1 MSSLL
6 YRLSLQSIISF
17 ALLLSLYLAG
27 ALLSPVSASELV
39 LTAEEQQFVQ
49 DHPALRF
56 YTVLSVPPYSMKNSE
71 GLIEGISPDFLKR
84 INQLTGLNIT
94 VVDIAERELW
104 GGDATGFSLD
114 GSLIATT
121 MVKPSDKYLMSD
133 TYAKEQTYVIVRRD
147 NKSLMQGIGD
157 LQGKRIGVVDRFNFQ
172 KVLAE
177 DLKDV
182 TVVAYDN
189 VAELYR
195 GIVIGEVD
203 FLISTIPTLLYAK
216 QEGMD
221 LFEVNF
227 PLGQP
232 VESVML
238 VSADKPLLLSII
250 NKALA
255 KINTQERLA
264 LREKWFA
271 GLTLESQSL
280 NLTTEEMAFIG
291 KHPVIRMGDSKENV
305 PLTVLNDAGEIDGIV
320 ADYLDIISAKTG
332 IKFVIE
338 QSYWNAVHKKVQ
350 KKQLDGV
357 TSVISDKRG
366 LEYLNYSNPYAT
378 LSVAIFVKQ
387 GNPKGIQTEEDLQ
400 GKIMVA
406 PKGTRES
413 ERFVKKAGIGEVIWV
428 DSLKEMLEYVVSG
441 RADFAAYTEGLIYV
455 AEREGMPF
463 IDVAMVLD
471 WPLQTSFGFRK
482 DWPELVSIVDKA
494 LVSISPHEKARIR
507 HRWQSFFKGRSYEVK
522 LTEAEYQFIESNPVI
537 ILGAD
542 ENIFAPLVVH
552 DEDGRLGGIA
562 GEYLDTVTE
571 KTGLRFV
578 SEKGSWLSLLG
589 RAEDIQVDGLAHV
602 IAADDFSEKLNYT
615 SPYLMQ
621 VPIVFVKQ
629 GNPLNIKGADDLK
642 GKRYVIVEGMRLPE
656 KLGKSFDPSE
666 VIYARS
672 FRDLISKL
680 MTGEADFTINS
691 NNLQFYA
698 NREGINYIDVA
709 FPLDMD
715 AGFSFAFREDWPELV
730 SIVDKVIA
738 SMSAQEKSEIRNKWL
753 GSIGGEF
760 QAGGDLKNLTVA
772 EKQYLIKKR
781 ELTFCAAPEAMPVS
795 AVDKQGN
802 LKGLAADVI
811 ELLNKRIA
819 VNLQLSNFSTWLEAL
834 DAFDNGLC
842 DFLPVALATPSRREK
857 MSFSRPYMQLDIV
870 LVTREDE
877 LFFSGLDDFEGR
889 RIGVTEG
896 YAFEDLIKEKY
907 PGIELVREIGEFAG
921 LYDVIN
927 KNIDGYVTSLPAVNY
942 LTQVTG
948 ITDIK
953 VAGMVD
959 VDRGLSVA
967 TRKDNEILAS
977 ILQKALDDIGSEE
990 MQAIKHK
997 WYSIRYEESVDY
1009 SLIWQ
1014 IVLLGVLVMAGVLY
1028 WNRHLSRVN
1037 AALARA
1043 RETAEQATQAKS
1055 AFLANMSHEIRTP
1068 MNGIIGMAH
1077 LVLQSPLNERQ
1088 RQYASSI
1095 EKSAK
1100 SLLGIINDILDFSKI
1115 EAGKLTIEHIQFDL
1129 FDVIESAIDIVQYM
1143 SGEKE
1148 VEVLASYASDVER
1161 YFVGDPLRLKQVVT
1175 NLLANAMKFTSAGE
1189 VHIAIKRCSSGKM
1202 SFQVT
1207 DSGIGMTR
1215 KQQESLFESF
1225 SQGDSSTT
1233 RRFGGTGLGLTIAK
1247 ELVELMGGTISVFSK
1262 VGEGSTFTFELKL
1275 EHADNQGLAKGF
1287 EGKRVLIVDD
1297 NEHHQ
1302 AVLIEQLKR
1311 FNLSLDVCSDGYQ
1324 ALEKVKPGASAY
1336 DLILMDWNMPGIN
1349 GLETVQ
1355 AIHDAY
1361 NEHQGKRQGKHQDS
1375 HRGIQQSKERDTV
1388 TPPTV
1393 IMVSA
1398 HGQEYLI
1405 KAAKDVGIDI
1415 FLQKPVDQSTLY
1427 DCLVKIFSENSTIYE
1442 LASSDED
1449 SLDVLKVRLKTLGGS
1464 RILLAED
1471 NPTNQSIVLGLLEGS
1486 GIGIDVAGNG
1496 LEALDNFK
1504 ASAYELVLMDL
1515 QMPLMD
1521 GYQAAEEIRKIN
1533 PEVPI
1538 IALTANAMTEE
1549 VKRTHDVGM
1558 CEHITKPIEVNKF
1571 YRVLL
1576 AYIKAKRQLHQI
1588 PLDGI
1593 SDEQVTNSKTSSCSS
1608 NQFPLFDNLDTERGL
1623 YFVGSESLYRKI
1635 LLDFCEKQEG
1645 LALDRLDDEERQRA
1659 VHTIKGL
1666 SANLGAG
1673 ALHDVAKELEDTD
1686 DIRLIPSFQQQL
1698 QAVITEVREKLVE
1711 SDQKTGQKA
1720 AQIAEQI
1727 PINDKTLADLW
1738 VRLAVA
1744 IKTKRPKQCEP
1755 VIMEL
1760 DAYQLSPPYAEH
1772 YARLKQFIRSYKF
1785 KDAIEYLEQ
1794 IDDSTG

>member
-1 MSSLL
+1 M
-6 YRLSLQSIISF
+6 
-17 ALLLSLYLAG
+17 
-27 ALLSPVSASELV
+27 SPVSASEVV
-39 LTAEEQQFVQ
+39 LTAEEQQFVK
-49 DHPALRF
+49 DHPELRF
-56 YTVLSVPPYSMKNSE
+56 YTLLSAPPYAMKNSE
-71 GLIEGISPDFLKR
+71 GLIEGISPDFLTR
-84 INQLTGLNIT
+84 INQLTGLNIQ
-94 VVDIAERELW
+94 VVDIADRELW
-104 GGDATGFSLD
+104 GGTATGFSLD

-121 MVKPSDKYLMSD
+121 MIKPSDKYLVSD
-133 TYAKEQTYVIVRRD
+133 TYAKEQTYVIVRKD
-147 NKSLMQGIGD
+147 NKALMKGVKD
-157 LQGKRIGVVDRFNFQ
+157 LQGKRMGVVDKFNFQ
-172 KVLAE
+172 RVLAK
-177 DLKDV
+177 DLEDV

-195 GIVIGEVD
+195 GIVIGDVD

-238 VSADKPLLLSII
+238 VSSDKPLLLSII

-280 NLTTEEMAFIG
+280 KLTTEEMAFIG
-291 KHPVIRMGDSKENV
+291 EHPVIRLGDSKENV
-305 PLTVLNDAGEIDGIV
+305 PLTVLNSTGEIDGIV
-320 ADYLDIISAKTG
+320 ADYLDIIGAKTG
-332 IKFVIE
+332 IEFVIE
-338 QSYWNAVHKKVQ
+338 QSYWDAVDKKVRQ
-350 KKQLDGV
+350 RQLDGV
-357 TSVISDKRG
+357 TSVISDEEG
-366 LEYLNYSNPYAT
+366 LEYLNYSDSYAT

-413 ERFVKKAGIGEVIWV
+413 ERFISKMGIGEVIWV
-428 DSLKEMLEYVVSG
+428 DTLKEMLEYVVSG

-471 WPLQTSFGFRK
+471 WPLHATFGFRK
-482 DWPELVSIVDKA
+482 DWPELVSIVNKA
-494 LVSISPHEKARIR
+494 LASITHHEKARIR
-507 HRWQSFFKGRSYEVK
+507 HRWQSFFKGRAYEVK
-522 LTEAEYQFIESNPVI
+522 LTEVEHHFIESNPVI

-542 ENIFAPLVVH
+542 ESVFAPLVVH
-552 DEDGRLGGIA
+552 GEGGQLGGIA
-562 GEYLDTVTE
+562 GEYLDVVTE

-578 SEKGSWLSLLG
+578 SEKGSWRSLLG
-589 RAEDIQVDGLAHV
+589 RVEDIHVDGLAHAV
-602 IAADDFSEKLNYT
+602 KSKELSKKLNFT
-615 SPYLMQ
+615 SPYVSQ

-629 GNPLNIKGADDLK
+629 GNPLNIKGTDDLE
-642 GKRYVIVEGMRLPE
+642 GKRYVVVEGMQLVE
-656 KLGKSFDPSE
+656 KMGRKFEPSS
-666 VIYARS
+666 VVYASS

-680 MTGEADFTINS
+680 MTDEADFAINS
-691 NNLQFYA
+691 KNLQFYA
-698 NREGINYIDVA
+698 NREGINYLDVA

-715 AGFSFAFREDWPELV
+715 ADFSFAFRKDWPELV

-753 GSIGGEF
+753 SSIGVGF
-760 QAGGDLKNLTVA
+760 QGGSVLESLTKE
-772 EKQYLIKKR
+772 EKQYLIKKQ
-781 ELTFCAAPEAMPVS
+781 ELTFCAAPDAMPVS
-795 AVDKQGN
+795 AVDKQGE

-811 ELLNKRIA
+811 ELLSKRIA
-819 VNLQLSNFSTWLEAL
+819 VNLQLLDYPTWIESLEAF
-834 DAFDNGLC
+834 DAGVC
-842 DFLPVALATPSRREK
+842 DFLPIVLPTPSRREK
-857 MSFSRPYMQLDIV
+857 MAFSRPYMQLDIV

-877 LFFSGLDDFEGR
+877 LFVSNLDDFKGR

-896 YAFEDLIKEKY
+896 YAFEDLIKAKY
-907 PGIELVREIGEFAG
+907 PDIEIVREIGEFAG

-948 ITDIK
+948 ISDIK

-959 VDRGLSVA
+959 VEHGLSVA
-967 TRKDNEILAS
+967 APKNNRILAS

-997 WYSIRYEESVDY
+997 WYSVRYEESVDY
-1009 SLIWQ
+1009 RLIWQ
-1014 IVLLGVLVMAGVLY
+1014 IVLLSVLIMAGVLY

-1037 AALARA
+1037 LALARA

-1077 LVLQSPLNERQ
+1077 LVLQSSLDDRQ

-1129 FDVIESAIDIVQYM
+1129 FDVVESAIDIVQYM

-1148 VEVLASYASDVER
+1148 IEILASYAPDVER

-1175 NLLANAMKFTSAGE
+1175 NLLANAVKFTSAGE

-1202 SFQVT
+1202 SFEVT

-1247 ELVELMGGTISVFSK
+1247 ELVELMGGVISVSSK
-1262 VGEGSTFTFELKL
+1262 IGEGSTFTFEIKL
-1275 EHADNQGLAKGF
+1275 EHADNLGLAKGF
-1287 EGKRVLIVDD
+1287 EGKRVLIVED

-1311 FNLSLDVCSDGYQ
+1311 FNLNLDVCSDGYQ
-1324 ALEKVKPGASAY
+1324 ALEKVKPGSPAY
-1336 DLILMDWNMPGIN
+1336 DLILIDWNMPGMN
-1349 GLETVQ
+1349 GIETVQ
-1355 AIHDAY
+1355 AIHDGFNQY
-1361 NEHQGKRQGKHQDS
+1361 QDAVQNREGNKVS
-1375 HRGIQQSKERDTV
+1375 
-1388 TPPTV
+1388 PPTV

-1405 KAAKDVGIDI
+1405 KAARDVGIDI

-1449 SLDVLKVRLKTLGGS
+1449 SLDVLRVRLKTLAGS

-1471 NPTNQSIVLGLLEGS
+1471 NPTNQAIVLGLLEGS
-1486 GIGIDVAGNG
+1486 GIEIDVAGNG
-1496 LEALDNFK
+1496 LEALDYFK

-1533 PEVPI
+1533 LDIPI
-1538 IALTANAMTEE
+1538 IALTANAMNEE

-1588 PLDGI
+1588 PLDGL
-1593 SDEQVTNSKTSSCSS
+1593 SDEPVVSSITSRNASS
-1608 NQFPLFDNLDTERGL
+1608 EFPSFDNLDTERGL

-1645 LALDRLDDEERQRA
+1645 LALDSLDDEERQRV

-1673 ALHDVAKELEDTD
+1673 ALHDIAKELEDTD

-1711 SDQKTGQKA
+1711 PDQKPGQSS
-1720 AQIAEQI
+1720 AQSVKKI
-1727 PINDKTLADLW
+1727 PINSKTLADLW
-1738 VRLAVA
+1738 ERLVVA

-1760 DAYQLSPPYAEH
+1760 DTYQLSPPYSEH
-1772 YARLKQFIRSYKF
+1772 YAQLKQFIRSYKF

-1794 IDDSTG
+1794 IDDNIE

>member
-1 MSSLL
+1 MSSIL
-6 YRLSLQSIISF
+6 YRLSLQSIISLS
-17 ALLLSLYLAG
+17 LLLSLSLVG
-27 ALLSPVSASELV
+27 PVSASELV

-49 DHPALRF
+49 DHPDLRF
-56 YTVLSVPPYSMKNSE
+56 YTILSVPPYSMKNSE

-84 INQLTGLNIT
+84 INQLTGLNIS
-94 VVDIAERELW
+94 VVDIADRELW
-104 GGDATGFSLD
+104 GGDASGFSLD

-121 MVKPSDKYLMSD
+121 MVRPSDKYLVSD
-133 TYAKEQTYVIVRRD
+133 TYAKEQTYVIVRKD
-147 NKSLMQGIGD
+147 NKSLMQGVGD
-157 LQGKRIGVVDRFNFQ
+157 LKGKRMGVVDRFNFQ

-177 DLKDV
+177 NLEDV

-195 GIVIGEVD
+195 GIVVGEVD

-227 PLGQP
+227 PLGEP

-280 NLTTEEMAFIG
+280 NLTKEEMAFIG
-291 KHPVIRMGDSKENV
+291 RHPVIRLGDSKENV
-305 PLTVLNDAGEIDGIV
+305 PLTILSDTGGIDGIV
-320 ADYLDIISAKTG
+320 ADYLNIIGAKTG

-338 QSYWNAVHKKVQ
+338 QSYWDAVHKQVRQ
-350 KKQLDGV
+350 KHLDGV
-357 TSVISDKRG
+357 TSVISDEKG

-387 GNPKGIQTEEDLQ
+387 GNPRGIQTEADLK
-400 GKIMVA
+400 GKVMVA

-413 ERFVKKAGIGEVIWV
+413 ERFINKVGVSEVIWV

-494 LVSISPHEKARIR
+494 LASISPHEKARIR
-507 HRWQSFFKGRSYEVK
+507 HRWQSFFKGRAYEVK
-522 LTEAEYQFIESNPVI
+522 LTEAEHQFIESNPVI

-542 ENIFAPLVVH
+542 ENIFAPLVIH
-552 DEDGRLGGIA
+552 GEDGQLGGIA
-562 GEYLDTVTE
+562 GEYLDVVTE

-578 SEKGSWLSLLG
+578 SEKGDWLSLLG
-589 RAEDIQVDGLAHV
+589 RAENIRVDGLAH
-602 IAADDFSEKLNYT
+602 ALQSKPLSKTLNFT
-615 SPYLMQ
+615 SPYITQ

-629 GNPLNIKGADDLK
+629 GNPLNIKDVDDLK
-642 GKRYVIVEGMRLPE
+642 GRRYVIVEGMQLAE
-656 KLGKSFDPSE
+656 KVGRRFEPSS

-672 FRDLISKL
+672 FRELITKL
-680 MTGEADFTINS
+680 VTGEADFTISS

-698 NREGINYIDVA
+698 NREGINYTDVA

-715 AGFSFAFREDWPELV
+715 AGFSFAFRNDWPELV

-738 SMSAQEKSEIRNKWL
+738 SMSEQEKSAIRNKWL
-753 GSIGGEF
+753 RSIDADIQGSNG
-760 QAGGDLKNLTVA
+760 LKSLSVD
-772 EKQYLIKKR
+772 EKKYLIERR
-781 ELTFCAAPEAMPVS
+781 ELTFCTAPEAMPVS
-795 AVDKQGN
+795 AIDEDGS

-811 ELLNKRIA
+811 ELLSKRIS
-819 VNLQLSNFSTWLEAL
+819 VNLQLLNFSTWLEAL
-834 DAFDNGLC
+834 DAFDEGLC
-842 DFLPVALATPSRREK
+842 DFLPVVLTTESRK
-857 MSFSRPYMQLDIV
+857 DSMTFSRPYMLLDIV

-877 LFFSGLDDFEGR
+877 LFFSNLDDFEGR

-896 YAFEDLIKEKY
+896 YAFEDLIKKKY
-907 PGIELVREIGEFAG
+907 PGIELVKEIGEFAG
-921 LYDVIN
+921 LYNVIN
-927 KNIDGYVTSLPAVNY
+927 KNTDGYVTSLPAVNY

-948 ITDIK
+948 ISDIK

-967 TRKDNEILAS
+967 TRKDNKILAS
-977 ILQKALDDIGSEE
+977 IIQKALDDIGSEE

-997 WYSIRYEESVDY
+997 WYSVRYEESVDY

-1014 IVLLGVLVMAGVLY
+1014 VVLLSVLIMAGVLY

-1077 LVLQSPLNERQ
+1077 LILQSPLNERQ
-1088 RQYASSI
+1088 HQYASSI

-1129 FDVIESAIDIVQYM
+1129 FDVIDSAIDIVQYM

-1148 VEVLASYASDVER
+1148 VEVLASYSPDVER

-1175 NLLANAMKFTSAGE
+1175 NLLANAVKFTATGE
-1189 VHIAIKRCSSGKM
+1189 VHIAIKRCAIGKM
-1202 SFQVT
+1202 SFEVT

-1247 ELVELMGGTISVFSK
+1247 ELVELMGGAISVSSK
-1262 VGEGSTFTFELKL
+1262 VGEGSTFTFEIKL

-1311 FNLSLDVCSDGYQ
+1311 FNLSLDVCSDGYK
-1324 ALEKVKPGASAY
+1324 ALEKVKPGAPGY
-1336 DLILMDWNMPGIN
+1336 DLVLMDWNMPGMN
-1349 GLETVQ
+1349 GLDTVQ
-1355 AIHDAY
+1355 EIHNAF
-1361 NEHQGKRQGKHQDS
+1361 NKHQGKHQDK
-1375 HRGIQQSKERDTV
+1375 QQGKQRSKLV
-1388 TPPTV
+1388 PPTV

-1442 LASSDED
+1442 LASSNED
-1449 SLDVLKVRLKTLGGS
+1449 SLDVLKVRLKTLAGS

-1471 NPTNQSIVLGLLEGS
+1471 NPTNQLVIRKQLEKLGFVPVIVDDG
-1486 GIGIDVAGNG
+1486 VQ
-1496 LEALDNFK
+1496 ALDYWHCNP
-1504 ASAYELVLMDL
+1504 VDL
-1515 QMPLMD
+1515 ILTDCHMPEMD
-1521 GYQAAEEIRKIN
+1521 GFQLTNEIRMLEKN
-1533 PEVPI
+1533 SLEPTRCKHTPI
-1538 IALTANAMTEE
+1538 IAITANALRGEA
-1549 VKRTHDVGM
+1549 
-1558 CEHITKPIEVNKF
+1558 EH
-1571 YRVLL
+1571 
-1576 AYIKAKRQLHQI
+1576 
-1588 PLDGI
+1588 
-1593 SDEQVTNSKTSSCSS
+1593 C
-1608 NQFPLFDNLDTERGL
+1608 
-1623 YFVGSESLYRKI
+1623 
-1635 LLDFCEKQEG
+1635 
-1645 LALDRLDDEERQRA
+1645 
-1659 VHTIKGL
+1659 L
-1666 SANLGAG
+1666 SAGMDDYL
-1673 ALHDVAKELEDTD
+1673 AKPVELSKLK
-1686 DIRLIPSFQQQL
+1686 RLLQL
-1698 QAVITEVREKLVE
+1698 
-1711 SDQKTGQKA
+1711 
-1720 AQIAEQI
+1720 
-1727 PINDKTLADLW
+1727 W
-1738 VRLAVA
+1738 
-1744 IKTKRPKQCEP
+1744 
-1755 VIMEL
+1755 
-1760 DAYQLSPPYAEH
+1760 LSV
-1772 YARLKQFIRSYKF
+1772 Q
-1785 KDAIEYLEQ
+1785 
-1794 IDDSTG
+1794 